1 MNPLGKCRER
11 TRGAENLAWIAILTY
26 TGAYIE
32 ESMDRYLTASQ
43 ARHEFLALVDAAQR
57 GERVI
62 VTKRGVPA
70 AAVVGF
76 EELETLRALARLWQD
91 PAALAAM
98 RQSLEEAR
106 RGRVTTVS
114 GPLSLKHLA
123 KVGRRKRRPQR
134 RG

>member
-1 MNPLGKCRER
+1 MYI
-11 TRGAENLAWIAILTY
+11 LAY
-26 TGAYIE
+26 KE
-32 ESMDRYLTASQ
+32 EAMDRYLTASQ
-43 ARHEFLALVDAAQR
+43 ARHEFLALVDAAQQ

-76 EELETLRALARLWQD
+76 EELEMLRALARLWQD
-91 PAALAAM
+91 SAVLAAM

-106 RGRVTTVS
+106 QGKLVTVK
-114 GPLSLKHLA
+114 GPLSIKQLA
-123 KVGRRKRRPQR
+123 VLGRRRPRVRR

>member
-1 MNPLGKCRER
+1 
-11 TRGAENLAWIAILTY
+11 
-26 TGAYIE
+26 
-32 ESMDRYLTASQ
+32 MDRYITASQ

-76 EELETLRALARLWQD
+76 EELETLRALAGLWKD
-91 PAALAAM
+91 PDALTAM
-98 RQSLEEAR
+98 RRSLEDAR
-106 RGRVTTVS
+106 QGRVITVK
-114 GPLSLKHLA
+114 GPLSLKQVA
-123 KVGRRKRRPQR
+123 EIGRRKIRAQR

>member
-1 MNPLGKCRER
+1 M
-11 TRGAENLAWIAILTY
+11 Y
-26 TGAYIE
+26 TQADIE
-32 ESMDRYLTASQ
+32 VFMDRYLTASQ

-106 RGRVTTVS
+106 QGRAIAVS
-114 GPLSLKHLA
+114 GPLSLQRLA
-123 KVGRRKRRPQR
+123 EVGRRPKQARR

>member
-1 MNPLGKCRER
+1 
-11 TRGAENLAWIAILTY
+11 
-26 TGAYIE
+26 
-32 ESMDRYLTASQ
+32 MDRYLTASQ
-43 ARHEFLALVDAAQR
+43 ARHEFLALVDAAQQ

-91 PAALAAM
+91 PSALVAM
-98 RQSLEEAR
+98 RRSLDEAR
-106 RGRVTTVS
+106 QGKMITVK
-114 GPLSLKHLA
+114 GPLSVKQLA
-123 KVGRRKRRPQR
+123 ALGRRQTRARR

>member
-1 MNPLGKCRER
+1 MLVYAKK
-11 TRGAENLAWIAILTY
+11 
-26 TGAYIE
+26 YIE

-106 RGRVTTVS
+106 QGRVTTVR

-123 KVGRRKRRPQR
+123 KVGRRKRQPQR